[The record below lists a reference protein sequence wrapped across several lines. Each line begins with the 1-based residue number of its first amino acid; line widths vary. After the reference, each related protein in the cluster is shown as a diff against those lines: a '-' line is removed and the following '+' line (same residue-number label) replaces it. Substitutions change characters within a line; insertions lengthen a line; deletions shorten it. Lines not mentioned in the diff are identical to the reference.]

1 MKHLV
6 KYFVAVVVL
15 FGSTMSAFAHVTG
28 GDPRPRP
35 GASQPTSILSTIL
48 TTLGISGN

>member
-6 KYFVAVVVL
+6 KYFVAIVVL

-28 GDPRPRP
+28 GDPRPRT
-35 GASQPTSILSTIL
+35 AVSQPTSIWSTIL
-48 TTLGISGN
+48 TSLGISGN